1 MLVEPTS
8 GASTH
13 AVTASRPNPASVHA
27 RRPRTSSRP
36 SGRSTASVTAGN
48 GHDRE
53 MARAWM
59 ELDVSVRSYRR
70 ADVVGGER
78 VAGRAAGKDAPIL
91 QQHDL
96 WPQRSGQVQIV
107 GRSNQVGAAALV
119 HS

>member
-1 MLVEPTS
+1 MLVAPTS

-59 ELDVSVRSYRR
+59 EPAFIVHFVQR

-78 VAGRAAGKDAPIL
+78 AAGRAAGKDAPVL

-96 WPQRSGQVQIV
+96 LAERSGQVQIV
-107 GRSNQVGAAALV
+107 GR
-119 HS
+119 